1 MMEKKRLMAAILL
14 IALVLTFVAAY
25 PDVCDSMKYR
35 YSGRGQD
42 SQNCVQFGDMQFFVK
57 KANAA
62 YMDEGA
68 FDMKKLAGEYGQSA
82 TELTKESDLALIYEC
97 IPEYGTE
104 FRIHGARED
113 VADIPYLEGCVYSGY
128 PCIVRIYFNDS
139 AKERTIKLADGSSVS
154 PLMAYLAQFMLDSMR
169 NHPEEFAARFQR
181 LERSEREERVE
192 ISVR

>member
-25 PDVCDSMKYR
+25 PDVRDSMTYR
-35 YSGRGQD
+35 YSGRGED

-62 YMDEGA
+62 YMNEGA

-113 VADIPYLEGCVYSGY
+113 VADIP
-128 PCIVRIYFNDS
+128 
-139 AKERTIKLADGSSVS
+139 
-154 PLMAYLAQFMLDSMR
+154 
-169 NHPEEFAARFQR
+169 
-181 LERSEREERVE
+181 
-192 ISVR
+192 